1 MSRLYRQDAELY
13 DIAFDWD
20 IGEEV
25 DWILDVLGRPRSV
38 LEPGCGSGR
47 MLLELVERGVE
58 VTGFDNS
65 KQMVELARRRVAGR
79 AAVHVADMTH
89 FDLDRTFDGAISPI
103 NTLLH
108 LTPDD
113 LDRHLACMARHTAA
127 YLVQVGLLDE
137 SSHEP
142 FAGSHWE
149 AERDATKLKIDWV
162 DEHVDFERGRSVQR
176 SRIEVLEGP
185 RRGEIVEETHDMTLW
200 TPETWAQAIDRSP
213 FREEA
218 TYDAG
223 RRGARPRVEAGATG
237 GLLWHHLVRPL

>member
-1 MSRLYRQDAELY
+1 MSRLYEEDAELY

-25 DWILDVLGRPRSV
+25 DWILDVLGRPHTI

-47 MLLELVERGVE
+47 MFLPLIERGID
-58 VTGFDNS
+58 VTGFDIS
-65 KQMVELARRRVAGR
+65 EQMVELARRRVGNR
-79 AAVHVADMTH
+79 ASVCVADMTD
-89 FDLDRTFDGAISPI
+89 FDLGQTFDAAISPI

-108 LTPDD
+108 LTPEE
-113 LDRHLACMARHTAA
+113 LDRHLVCTARHTSA

-137 SSHEP
+137 SSHDP

-149 AERDATKLKIDWV
+149 AERGGTKLKIDWV
-162 DEHVDFERGRSVQR
+162 DEHVDFEHGRSVQR
-176 SRIEVLEGP
+176 SRIEIVDGP
-185 RRGEIVEETHDMTLW
+185 RRGEVVEETHEMTLW
-200 TPETWAQAIDRSP
+200 TPSAWGEAIDRSP

-223 RRGARPRVEAGATG
+223 RRGERPRVGPDATG
-237 GLLWHHLVRPL
+237 GLLWHLLAREL